1 MKLLRKIHP
10 SEFSKY
16 IVASN
21 SAFVSGR
28 EYFLQPRVGMVS
40 FNFGPEA
47 IRSVFKFRRGAG
59 NGLVLLSSGIGRP
72 REVQISSMSGQDVA
86 CDLNNGT
93 IQMNRT
99 IRSRGDL
106 SILEVAVYKHKV
118 DWNSEV
124 KKSEEYACLRVI
136 DDELFASEGG
146 FIRGEVN
153 EIQTDPPGAFVR
165 EANKIRFIASCQVN
179 KLNITPTNKTQIT
192 LSKELDQTRHLEL
205 DNQLKEPKAKHPDPS
220 PAPVFEPPKPIVFSN
235 NTQDEEIRRAFLQF
249 AILKKDDSE
258 IPNKIPKT
266 GTVELTDFESRIW
279 YGRVRNCFT
288 DLEYT
293 QNNIKAYHNDTPS
306 TRPAQIQI
314 GSIGSITKEVVF
326 LHPMDSSYKIS
337 DANVSVLSKCT
348 KILTPSI
355 SDMFKI
361 KERVPNAN
369 ISISYLPWPL
379 VSADYSTQEYYLYF
393 EEDRELT
400 EKLISVWNA
409 SKGPLYIVG
418 STRASTA
425 WVKNISFGTKYSDL
439 VKYIIQAKG
448 LVYLSTNT
456 QHYSGTLELAK
467 AHNVNIVSNNHQY
480 TNDILIRNDQG
491 GMQANDIK
499 RALDTFFNKEPGI
512 INVLESGYLEKTM
525 AQIDKLLGGN

>member
-1 MKLLRKIHP
+1 MKLLRKMGP
-10 SEFSKY
+10 AEFSKY

-21 SAFVSGR
+21 STFTSGR
-28 EYFLQPRVGMVS
+28 EFFLQPRVGMVS
-40 FNFGPEA
+40 FNFGPDA
-47 IRSVFKFRRGAG
+47 VRSVFKFRRGAG
-59 NGLVLLSSGIGRP
+59 NGLILMSSGVGRP
-72 REVQISSMSGQDVA
+72 KEIQIASVQGQEVT
-86 CDLNNGT
+86 CDLNNGAV
-93 IQMNRT
+93 QLNRT

-153 EIQTDPPGAFVR
+153 EIQTEPPGAFVR
-165 EANKIRFIASCQVN
+165 EPNKVRFIASCQVN
-179 KLNITPTNKTQIT
+179 KLNITQTNKPQIT
-192 LSKELDQTRHLEL
+192 LAKELDKTRHLEL
-205 DNQLKEPKAKHPDPS
+205 DNQMKELKAKHPDPI
-220 PAPVFEPPKPIVFSN
+220 PVPVFEPPKPIVFSN
-235 NTQDEEIRRAFLQF
+235 NTQDAEIRRAFLQF
-249 AILKKDDSE
+249 AILTNDDSE
-258 IPNKIPKT
+258 ITNKISKT

-288 DLEYT
+288 DLEYI
-293 QNNIKAYHNDTPS
+293 QNNIKAYHKGDPS

-314 GSIGSITKEVVF
+314 GSIGSITKKVVF
-326 LHPMDSSYKIS
+326 LHPIDSSYKLS
-337 DANVSVLSKCT
+337 DSDVGALSKCT

-361 KERVPNAN
+361 KDKVPNAN

-379 VSADYSTQEYYLYF
+379 VSADYKTQEYYLYF

-409 SKGPLYIVG
+409 SKGALYIVG

-439 VKYIIQAKG
+439 VKYIVQSKG
-448 LVYLSTNT
+448 LVYLSRNT
-456 QHYSGTLELAK
+456 QHYSGVLELAK
-467 AHNVNIVSNNHQY
+467 AYSVNIVSNNHQY
-480 TNDILIRNDQG
+480 TNDILIRNDKE

-499 RALDTFFNKEPGI
+499 RALDTFFNKEVGVI
-512 INVLESGYLEKTM
+512 KVQESGYLEKVM
-525 AQIDKLLGGN
+525 VQVDKLLGGN